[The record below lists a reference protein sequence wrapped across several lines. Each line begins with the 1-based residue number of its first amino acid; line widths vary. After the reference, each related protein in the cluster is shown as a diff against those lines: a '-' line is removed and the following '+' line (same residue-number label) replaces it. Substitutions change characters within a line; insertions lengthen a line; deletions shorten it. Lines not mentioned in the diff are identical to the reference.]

1 MVSCPLLTPLT
12 FLCADTSEM
21 CSETGVTGLG
31 SVRRVDFG
39 TLLCPEFTLRDLPR
53 ITVRGHPVQS
63 GSSPLRKAPLR
74 SSVLPWST
82 KRHCGPLAFRRA
94 TEGSRVLRRVWGR
107 QEGAR
112 EPYGA
117 LAPFCLRRETP
128 APPAAGRRHP
138 LRRGIRRSPL
148 RRETPAPPA
157 AVGTASPSPPG
168 DPGNPPLRGAKGDGI
183 DRMFSCPIT
192 SSRFFSAP
200 SHFSRIYASGLRI
213 LTVLHDFLKNF
224 YCKSRKHFGQLE
236 THLCENYNSKHRDQ
250 PGTAGASGW
259 IE

>member
-1 MVSCPLLTPLT
+1 MVY
-12 FLCADTSEM
+12 
-21 CSETGVTGLG
+21 
-31 SVRRVDFG
+31 
-39 TLLCPEFTLRDLPR
+39 
-53 ITVRGHPVQS
+53 
-63 GSSPLRKAPLR
+63 
-74 SSVLPWST
+74 PWST

-94 TEGSRVLRRVWGR
+94 TEGSRVRRRVWGC

-128 APPAAGRRHP
+128 AIPPPPGGGTPPPPWARRP
-138 LRRGIRRSPL
+138 PL
-148 RRETPAPPA
+148 RRETPAIPRRRAAALPS
-157 AVGTASPSPPG
+157 AVGTASPSPPVNT
-168 DPGNPPLRGAKGDGI
+168 GNPPPRGAKGDGI
-183 DRMFSCPIT
+183 DRLFSCPIT
-192 SSRFFSAP
+192 SCRFFSAT

-259 IE
+259 IV

>member
-1 MVSCPLLTPLT
+1 M
-12 FLCADTSEM
+12 
-21 CSETGVTGLG
+21 
-31 SVRRVDFG
+31 
-39 TLLCPEFTLRDLPR
+39 RDLPR
-53 ITVRGHPVQS
+53 ITVRGHSVQ
-63 GSSPLRKAPLR
+63 GGGVPLRKAPLPSR
-74 SSVLPWST
+74 VYPWST
-82 KRHCGPLAFRRA
+82 KRPCGPLAFRRA
-94 TEGSRVLRRVWGR
+94 TEGSRVQRRVWGR

-117 LAPFCLRRETP
+117 LAPFCPRRR
-128 APPAAGRRHP
+128 AAA
-138 LRRGIRRSPL
+138 SPL
-148 RRETPAPPA
+148 RRETPAPPS

-168 DPGNPPLRGAKGDGI
+168 DLGNPPPRGAKGDGI

-192 SSRFFSAP
+192 SYRFFSAP

>member
-1 MVSCPLLTPLT
+1 MSRGGKGTIRCPCPLL
-12 FLCADTSEM
+12 
-21 CSETGVTGLG
+21 
-31 SVRRVDFG
+31 
-39 TLLCPEFTLRDLPR
+39 
-53 ITVRGHPVQS
+53 
-63 GSSPLRKAPLR
+63 SPPGD
-74 SSVLPWST
+74 P
-82 KRHCGPLAFRRA
+82 GN
-94 TEGSRVLRRVWGR
+94 
-107 QEGAR
+107 
-112 EPYGA
+112 
-117 LAPFCLRRETP
+117 
-128 APPAAGRRHP
+128 PPAARRRHSP
-138 LRRGIRRSPL
+138 PPWVRRTPSPPGDPGNPPPWARRPSPPWVRRPPL
-148 RRETPAPPA
+148 RREIPAIPRRRAAALPS

-168 DPGNPPLRGAKGDGI
+168 DPGNPPPRGAKGDGI

-192 SSRFFSAP
+192 SSRLFSAP